1 MVYVRQRRTSPLCNP
16 QKGVNQLEKKFV
28 GVRLKAIRGQ
38 SMGAQQR
45 HDFRDRSPGYIE
57 IPAPPEVLM
66 GGKFDIKKASQEMAE
81 KYKAEQGRKLPST
94 TRQYITGVIYF
105 SRHQVEKVMAAP
117 GGLKAMNERAIRWV
131 KDFAERIGSQV
142 RYLVRHDDETVSH
155 YQFALDNVVGG
166 KTVMRNLTREELSGL
181 QTSIAE
187 TYAGLGF
194 ERGKKGSRDRH
205 KTIGQMH
212 AAEFLGFEREK
223 ENLKKEI
230 YELKLAITESQKI
243 AAELKQQAHQERAQL
258 KKDFIGDLR
267 EMEKLWREIEEM
279 KKKKLEMTEEA
290 KQKQAELLKA
300 KEKLF
305 EEKKILA
312 KETYEAKKRG
322 FKSRWDLDR

>member
-38 SMGAQQR
+38 SMGSQQR

-57 IPAPPEVLM
+57 TPAPPEVLM

-81 KYKAEQGRKLPST
+81 KYKAVQGRKLPST

-105 SRHQVEKVMAAP
+105 SKDRLAKVLATP
-117 GGLKAMNERAIRWV
+117 GGLKAMNDRAVRWV
-131 KDFAERIGSQV
+131 KEFAERVGSQV

-166 KTVMRNLTREELSGL
+166 KTVMRNLTREDLSGF

-187 TYAGLGF
+187 TYADLGF
-194 ERGKKGSRDRH
+194 DRGKKGSRDRH

-212 AAEFLGFEREK
+212 AAEFLGFEQEK

-243 AAELKQQAHQERAQL
+243 AAELKQLAHQERAQL

-290 KQKQAELLKA
+290 KRQQAEILKA

-322 FKSRWDLDR
+322 FKGRWDLDR